1 MCKLTNE
8 QFEKL
13 MMLQQYLPHDDK
25 PVANA
30 KHLLVEGFDPEF
42 VAEYTGLKLEKVK
55 QLYEE
60 SWNPRCRIPLTKKKC
75 QVDWDKRQK
84 EMYRRWKLGFTLQQ
98 IAKDMQVS
106 VFHVWQL
113 LKPIVPQNEL
123 DTRLPDRGTRDYNGF
138 IFLYRRHKPCKRSI
152 SA

>member
-42 VAEYTGLKLEKVK
+42 VAEYTGVKLEKVK

-60 SWNPRCRIPLTKKKC
+60 SWNPRCRIPLTKKSVKWTGINDRKKC
-75 QVDWDKRQK
+75 TVVGNW
-84 EMYRRWKLGFTLQQ
+84 
-98 IAKDMQVS
+98 A
-106 VFHVWQL
+106 
-113 LKPIVPQNEL
+113 
-123 DTRLPDRGTRDYNGF
+123 LPCN
-138 IFLYRRHKPCKRSI
+138 K
-152 SA
+152 